1 MYFVYIM
8 DSGKYASIR
17 FEVPAE
23 LHSFEQLLVAN
34 GISLVDLISLYQAEE
49 AREELCDQLEWP
61 LEQCTDYINL
71 VMDSVKESIRP
82 QKKRLSQNTSAVST
96 GLLQLDMLLHNGI
109 QVGSV
114 TEVFGASGCGKS
126 QLLLQIALEAQVKR
140 KEEKTDSFRGR
151 SIIISTESALETR
164 RLQDMCIHRGLPDAL
179 DNISYTYCHDV
190 ENQDHIIFTQ
200 LPAML
205 DGVLGKDYK
214 VVIID
219 SISHHFRD
227 DAAFINAL
235 EYLRSHLQQQE
246 EKLSHVPEYNVL
258 KEDFDR
264 TTNQYFKGNAAFR
277 KRVSKKYYLL
287 TLYTHLSDLAKK
299 HNVAVV
305 VSNQVGDSFDPNDQ
319 ADDIMED
326 ELNDPLNFQSQ
337 VGTFSGWNAQ
347 SMHRVETE
355 VDKTKLTSQTS
366 NEGTTCKR
374 QRLAQEEYR
383 VLRQNSQNPQLAS
396 GPKKKIEA
404 LGYTWSKLVPT
415 KILLWK
421 SYLPLENMM
430 QNIER
435 KEGTLLTQQNSENPP
450 YSQEV
455 SSTDTLQGWILKR
468 YARVISNS
476 NTYNLADKRNC
487 VAFSIVSEGLC
498 EVAD

>member
-1 MYFVYIM
+1 MTW
-8 DSGKYASIR
+8 KTKTT
-17 FEVPAE
+17 
-23 LHSFEQLLVAN
+23 SF
-34 GISLVDLISLYQAEE
+34 SLSFS
-49 AREELCDQLEWP
+49 
-61 LEQCTDYINL
+61 QCW
-71 VMDSVKESIRP
+71 
-82 QKKRLSQNTSAVST
+82 
-96 GLLQLDMLLHNGI
+96 
-109 QVGSV
+109 
-114 TEVFGASGCGKS
+114 
-126 QLLLQIALEAQVKR
+126 
-140 KEEKTDSFRGR
+140 
-151 SIIISTESALETR
+151 
-164 RLQDMCIHRGLPDAL
+164 
-179 DNISYTYCHDV
+179 
-190 ENQDHIIFTQ
+190 
-200 LPAML
+200 
-205 DGVLGKDYK
+205 DGVSGQDYK

-227 DAAFINAL
+227 DAAFINAS

-305 VSNQVGDSFDPNDQ
+305 VSNQVGDSFDPNDL

-347 SMHRVETE
+347 SMHRVGTE

-366 NEGTTCKR
+366 NEGTVSKR

-383 VLRQNSQNPQLAS
+383 ASRQNSQNTQLAS

-421 SYLPLENMM
+421 SYLPSENMV

-450 YSQEV
+450 FSQEV
-455 SSTDTLQGWILKR
+455 SSTDTSQGWILKR

-487 VAFSIVSEGLC
+487 VAFSIVPEGLC